1 MARTEAGLA
10 VERAFPAGI
19 ESVRFE
25 IEGVLSLI
33 SEAGEKT
40 AGLHHL
46 VLHSLQ
52 RTAGKTAWFSFND
65 YCIAEIPAET
75 PGETAVETALDFT
88 QPWRAPVCFVYRN
101 CSAPEDMDAEGRDD
115 MQADMQSEAKK
126 KEETGETE
134 KEGEGRET
142 RSGNGETKR
151 DGEGNTEPMAPSET
165 QSETQSGTQSGT
177 QSETQLVTQLVTQ
190 SETQSNPTDNNP
202 NHNHNTEPTSQ
213 STSNSAPTV
222 STVSTAST
230 ASTVSTAS
238 TPGFPVSLRI
248 GLPPSLPSLPS
259 PSSSLPF
266 YTPISLASP
275 SPGYR
280 RLSPAE
286 LPGAGDLVAIDCEFV
301 ALNCEEVGL
310 LAPLAP
316 RPKFCP
322 TAIASSRRRPIS
334 SSDASPASPASS
346 ASSSTTTFSAR
357 TPSPTTSAASAV
369 FPARILTSRP
379 ASTISSRSKTRI
391 PACAAWWTA
400 AACSSGTAVG
410 EPRGSDA

>member
-75 PGETAVETALDFT
+75 AVETALDFT

-115 MQADMQSEAKK
+115 MQADMQSDMQSEAKK

-134 KEGEGRET
+134 KKGEGRET
-142 RSGNGETKR
+142 RSGNGETER

-165 QSETQSGTQSGT
+165 QSGTQSGT
-177 QSETQLVTQLVTQ
+177 QLVTQAETQ
-190 SETQSNPTDNNP
+190 SETQSAT
-202 NHNHNTEPTSQ
+202 Q
-213 STSNSAPTV
+213 
-222 STVSTAST
+222 
-230 ASTVSTAS
+230 
-238 TPGFPVSLRI
+238 
-248 GLPPSLPSLPS
+248 
-259 PSSSLPF
+259 
-266 YTPISLASP
+266 
-275 SPGYR
+275 
-280 RLSPAE
+280 
-286 LPGAGDLVAIDCEFV
+286 
-301 ALNCEEVGL
+301 
-310 LAPLAP
+310 
-316 RPKFCP
+316 
-322 TAIASSRRRPIS
+322 
-334 SSDASPASPASS
+334 
-346 ASSSTTTFSAR
+346 
-357 TPSPTTSAASAV
+357 
-369 FPARILTSRP
+369 
-379 ASTISSRSKTRI
+379 
-391 PACAAWWTA
+391 
-400 AACSSGTAVG
+400 
-410 EPRGSDA
+410 